1 MTGGPGWTVL
11 VPLRDL
17 GGGKTRLSPC
27 LSSAER
33 RELTAYAA
41 AAVVSACKQT
51 QEVERIVVVTGS
63 GKAANWA
70 ADAGV
75 LAWSE
80 PKGTLG
86 LAAAMQ
92 AAVAA
97 HSYAQ
102 SRIAVVMG
110 DLPLASPEAISRCLR
125 RADARPVTLV
135 PSRSGAGTNMLA
147 LTGGAQLA
155 LALGA
160 PDSLAQ
166 HRRAAR
172 AAGLRFQTVAL
183 GPLAL
188 DVDDADDLRLLA
200 QVPAARQSLAFLG
213 RF

>member
-1 MTGGPGWTVL
+1 MTGGSGWTVL

-17 GGGKTRLSPC
+17 GGGKTRLSHC
-27 LSSAER
+27 LSPAER
-33 RELTAYAA
+33 RELTRYAA
-41 AAVVSACKQT
+41 AAVVSACQQT
-51 QEVERIVVVTGS
+51 DEVVRIVVVTGS
-63 GKAANWA
+63 AEASEWA

-75 LAWSE
+75 LAWPE
-80 PKGTLG
+80 PPGRVG
-86 LAAAMQ
+86 LVGVME

-97 HSYAQ
+97 HANAQ

-110 DLPLASPEAISRCLR
+110 DLPLANTAAISRCLC

-147 LTGGAQLA
+147 FTGGAQIA

-172 AAGLRFQTVAL
+172 AAGLRFQTVASA
-183 GPLAL
+183 PLAL

-200 QVPAARQSLAFLG
+200 QVPAARRSLAFLG